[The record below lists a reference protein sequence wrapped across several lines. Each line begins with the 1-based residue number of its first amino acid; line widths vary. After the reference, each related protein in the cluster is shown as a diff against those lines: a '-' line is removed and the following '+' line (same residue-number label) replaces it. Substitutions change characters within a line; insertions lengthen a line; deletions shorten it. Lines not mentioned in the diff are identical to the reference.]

1 MVLRSKLFV
10 VLAIAAGAAPW
21 PDRAAAQAPGTQPG
35 QVERQFQQAPQPR
48 SQAGAFRLPAPAL
61 AAPPGAENVRFRLR
75 ELTMD
80 GMSVYP
86 FESWREDYYRLIGRE
101 VSLAEIY
108 AFANRLTTRYRND
121 GYILTQVVVPAQT
134 IEDGRI
140 RLQVVEGYVAEVR
153 FEGDAPGA
161 LLKAQA
167 ERIRAERPL
176 TASTLERL
184 LLLMN
189 DVPGVFARA
198 LLLPAAAQPGASD
211 LVVQLA
217 QQHVGAGLSLDNRG
231 GRALGPMR
239 ATVEL
244 EQRGLI
250 GWGDRTSLRHTA
262 AEKGELKYFA
272 IAHEEAVPG
281 LGSDGTRFGAA
292 FSRVRSKP
300 DTGTSFI
307 PLNLETSSDSG
318 SLTLSHPWLRSRNQ
332 NLYLRASFTG
342 HNGAT
347 DLFGVRDT
355 EDRIR
360 ALRLALTYDAAD
372 TAGGVSIAEFELSQ
386 GLETA
391 GASRAGDPLLS
402 RANGKPA
409 FTKLGL
415 YIARSQTLTP
425 AFSLLAALSAQ
436 VAFDDLLSP
445 GFQLRRRAVRPRLR
459 PFRACRRPRRGA
471 QARAA
476 LHVLRHARR
485 ATGRRHAL
493 RLLRRRRGAPANQ
506 RRRRRAAVGHIGG
519 PGRALRRRPLLLR
532 LPRTGQAAD
541 ARRRGRGQPRLA
553 HLRGVVGALLKR
565 SAWASRAWR
574 NEWERAVGR
583 NGLDGVGVLR

>member
-1 MVLRSKLFV
+1 MIACPERHYQEAAAELRSGHAPPMVLRSKLFV

-140 RLQVVEGYVAEVR
+140 RLQVVEGYIAEVR

-300 DTGTSFI
+300 DTATSFI

-318 SLTLSHPWLRSRNQ
+318 SLTLSHPWLRSRNE
-332 NLYLRASFTG
+332 NLYVRASFTG

-347 DLFGVRDT
+347 ELFGVRDT

-360 ALRLALTYDAAD
+360 ALRLALTYDSAD
-372 TAGGVSIAEFELSQ
+372 TAGGINIAEFEVSQ

-415 YIARSQTLTP
+415 YVARSQTLTP
-425 AFSLLAALSAQ
+425 ALSLLAALSAQ

-445 GFQLRRRAVRPRLR
+445 ELFSFGGEQFGRGYDPSELVGDHGAALKLELRYTFSGSLAGRPAGATLYGFYDAGAVRQRTS
-459 PFRACRRPRRGA
+459 AGGA
-471 QARAA
+471 AQQSATSAGLGVRFDAGRYFSGYLELAKPLTRDVAA
-476 LHVLRHARR
+476 EGNRDWR
-485 ATGRRHAL
+485 TY
-493 RLLRRRRGAPANQ
+493 
-506 RRRRRAAVGHIGG
+506 GG
-519 PGRALRRRPLLLR
+519 LSVRY
-532 LPRTGQAAD
+532 
-541 ARRRGRGQPRLA
+541 
-553 HLRGVVGALLKR
+553 
-565 SAWASRAWR
+565 
-574 NEWERAVGR
+574 
-583 NGLDGVGVLR
+583 